1 MRVPTP
7 GDLAR
12 RYSPAAGTAP
22 APAVPE
28 PAAQPTPAPAPEA
41 PDTGAGA
48 DAAERPTPPRPM
60 YKPRQLTAEEAI
72 APGVLT
78 DTEYFR
84 SVFRHCLIRS
94 SLPPHLRLV
103 LHDLLHRAN
112 HRSGRLGSSA
122 QPDAAQ
128 IALATG
134 LTEMQVDVTL
144 AALHSRGW
152 IAYRSYT
159 GTGRQLYDLVI
170 PGLELERARGRRF
183 LQQQE

>member
-1 MRVPTP
+1 MRVPNP

-12 RYSPAAGTAP
+12 RHSPAAVP
-22 APAVPE
+22 APPRAVPE
-28 PAAQPTPAPAPEA
+28 PAAQPAPAPEA
-41 PDTGAGA
+41 PDSGAGA
-48 DAAERPTPPRPM
+48 DVAERPTPPRPM
-60 YKPRQLTAEEAI
+60 YEPRELTAEEAM

-94 SLPPHLRLV
+94 SLPPHARLV

-134 LTEMQVDVTL
+134 LTELQVQITL
-144 AALHSRGW
+144 TVLHTSGW
-152 IAYRSYT
+152 LAYRPHT
-159 GTGRQLYDLVI
+159 GSGRHLYDLVI
-170 PGLELERARGRRF
+170 PALELERARGRRF
-183 LQQQE
+183 LAQQE